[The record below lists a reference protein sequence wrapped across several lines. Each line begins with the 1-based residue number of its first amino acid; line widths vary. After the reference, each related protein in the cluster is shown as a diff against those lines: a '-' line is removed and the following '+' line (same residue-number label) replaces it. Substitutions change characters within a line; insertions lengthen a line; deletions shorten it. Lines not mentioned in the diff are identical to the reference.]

1 MNDMTAQLAAQL
13 RSNPA
18 ALCSLMQSPDGQALL
33 QLLTQGDQGAGLRQA
48 AQAAARG
55 DPAQITEMVNRLMQ
69 SPQGAALAER
79 IQRAVQK

>member
-18 ALCSLMQSPDGQALL
+18 ALHSLMQSPDGQALL

>member
-1 MNDMTAQLAAQL
+1 MKENAPAKLQQLLSDKKALAAL
-13 RSNPA
+13 ARSPDAQALAKMLSQGGDQA
-18 ALCSLMQSPDGQALL
+18 ALQ
-33 QLLTQGDQGAGLRQA
+33 QA

>member
-18 ALCSLMQSPDGQALL
+18 ALRSLMQSPDGQALL
-33 QLLTQGDQGAGLRQA
+33 QLLPQGDQGAGLRQA